1 MATKYKVGEGTINE
15 VNGFKVELL
24 RYTKACQDGTS
35 RAARFWGTITDSA
48 GEIFTIPEQGFTVE
62 QIDKKIG
69 VTAKKI
75 YNTSGEGRANPILR
89 KLRKMRT
96 EHEEM
101 GLDVAEIDSKIAEIE
116 QADANKAAV
125 EKAIREAERAKKSEN
140 SAKIKELKKQL
151 RKVEKVKRDNEE
163 MGFDIISIETKMDEI
178 KAELAEL
185 GVEI

>member
-35 RAARFWGTITDSA
+35 RAARFWGTITDSD
-48 GEIFTIPEQGFTVE
+48 GEVFTIPEQGFTVE

-69 VTAKKI
+69 VTEKKS
-75 YNTSGEGRANPILR
+75 YNTSGGGRTSPILR
-89 KLRKMRT
+89 KLRKMRKDN
-96 EHEEM
+96 EEM
-101 GLDVAEIDSKIAEIE
+101 GLDVAEIDAKIAEIE
-116 QADANKAAV
+116 SAEAKKADE
-125 EKAIREAERAKKSEN
+125 EKANREAERAKKSEN

-151 RKVEKVKRDNEE
+151 RKVDKVKKENEE
-163 MGFDIISIETKMDEI
+163 MGFDTIAIDTKMDEI
-178 KAELAEL
+178 KAELLEL